1 MKNKFLT
8 NYFSELSSLL
18 YNSQNDFSK
27 LIEIKKIFQNCSKKN
42 KKIIFCGNGGSAAT
56 ASHVAVDFSKNAK
69 IRSINFNE
77 SDLITCLSN
86 DYGYENWLSAAI
98 EIYADKGDVLVLI
111 SCSGKSP
118 NLLKALKAAKKKN
131 LETICLTGIDI
142 KNPLKKMNNKGINIW
157 VNSKSYNQIEIIHH
171 MYLLCLVDFCMG
183 KSVYLPN

>member
-1 MKNKFLT
+1 MNSMFLD
-8 NYFSELSSLL
+8 NYFSDLDTLL
-18 YNSQNDFSK
+18 RNSKNDFSK
-27 LIEIKKIFQNCSKKN
+27 LIEIKKIFNQCSKRN

-56 ASHVAVDFSKNAK
+56 ASHAAVDFSKNAK

-98 EIYADKGDVLVLI
+98 KMYADKGYVLVLI

-118 NLLKALKAAKKKN
+118 NLLKALKTAKKKN
-131 LETICLTGIDI
+131 LKIICLTGIDI
-142 KNPLKKMNNKGINIW
+142 KNPLKKMNNKGVNIW